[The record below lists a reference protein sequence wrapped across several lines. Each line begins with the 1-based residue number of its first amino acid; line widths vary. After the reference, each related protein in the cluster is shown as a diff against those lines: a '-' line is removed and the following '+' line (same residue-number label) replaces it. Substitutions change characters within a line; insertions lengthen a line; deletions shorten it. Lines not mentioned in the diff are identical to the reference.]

1 MSDPGEALRQRASE
15 CEQKA
20 ALTIDET
27 QRRSFLELA
36 RAWREMAAD
45 YEELSKKQAENS
57 PQYIAAS
64 DSAHPLRRER
74 KLDARLDGDD
84 AGVCTCHTVDVSPRV
99 QTPGAFFALI
109 ATTLPEGSSHS

>member
-1 MSDPGEALRQRASE
+1 MSDTAAALRQRATE

-20 ALTIDET
+20 ALTLDET

-57 PQYIAAS
+57 P
-64 DSAHPLRRER
+64 
-74 KLDARLDGDD
+74 
-84 AGVCTCHTVDVSPRV
+84 
-99 QTPGAFFALI
+99 
-109 ATTLPEGSSHS
+109 

>member
-45 YEELSKKQAENS
+45 YEQLSKKQAENS
-57 PQYIAAS
+57 P
-64 DSAHPLRRER
+64 
-74 KLDARLDGDD
+74 
-84 AGVCTCHTVDVSPRV
+84 
-99 QTPGAFFALI
+99 
-109 ATTLPEGSSHS
+109 